1 MRMYIFRKL
10 TSMTASL
17 LKRIAELQRVNNI
30 HTHKYGTRA
39 TWVVIKLICAQYA
52 AGFLLGLTQKC
63 LP

>member
-17 LKRIAELQRVNNI
+17 LKRVTELERVDEI
-30 HTHKYGTRA
+30 HTRKHKTRA
-39 TWVVIKLICAQYA
+39 TWVVIKLICARMS
-52 AGFLLGLTQKC
+52 AGWLLDLTQKC